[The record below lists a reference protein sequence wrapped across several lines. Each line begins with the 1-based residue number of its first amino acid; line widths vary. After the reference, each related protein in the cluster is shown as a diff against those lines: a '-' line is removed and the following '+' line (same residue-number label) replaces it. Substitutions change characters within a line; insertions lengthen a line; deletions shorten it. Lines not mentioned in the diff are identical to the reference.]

1 MNRNSNGKVY
11 LIGSG
16 PGDPGLLTVK
26 ARDCISRADVIVYD
40 NLANPLFLS
49 YAAKD
54 AEIIYVGK
62 KAACHTMNQ
71 NDINAL
77 IVDKARQGKDV
88 VRLKGGDPFI
98 FGRGGE
104 EAQELIAADIPFEVI
119 PGITSAVSVPA
130 YAGIPLTHRDHTSTV
145 AFVTGHENP
154 LKKQSSIRWD
164 KIATGVGTIVFLMGV
179 ANLVHIAETLMAN
192 GRDPDTPIAVIM
204 NGTRPDQR
212 TLVSTLGETRRLA
225 ETEDIRPPAIIVV
238 GDVVNL
244 RNDLNWYETRPLF
257 GRKIIVTRA
266 REQASELMEKLAC
279 SGADCIEFPTIEVIP
294 PSSWTPLDDAIRTIE
309 TYDWLIFTSV
319 NGVRFFMERLF
330 ALNRDVRDLKGI
342 RIGAIGSKT
351 ASVWEN
357 MGIKPELVPD
367 KYRAEA
373 IVDAFRDMDKNVRIL
388 IPRALKAR
396 KILPDELRK
405 MGAKVDVVP
414 AYQTVMPDNDTE
426 RVSQMIASGKIDMVT
441 FTSSST
447 VTNFMAMLGKNGIQ
461 EKMADVSV
469 ACIGP
474 VTAETAGN
482 AGLSVDLVPERY
494 TVDDLVMAI
503 IRYYSDTDRQSLCS

>member
-1 MNRNSNGKVY
+1 
-11 LIGSG
+11 
-16 PGDPGLLTVK
+16 
-26 ARDCISRADVIVYD
+26 
-40 NLANPLFLS
+40 
-49 YAAKD
+49 
-54 AEIIYVGK
+54 
-62 KAACHTMNQ
+62 
-71 NDINAL
+71 
-77 IVDKARQGKDV
+77 
-88 VRLKGGDPFI
+88 
-98 FGRGGE
+98 
-104 EAQELIAADIPFEVI
+104 
-119 PGITSAVSVPA
+119 
-130 YAGIPLTHRDHTSTV
+130 
-145 AFVTGHENP
+145 
-154 LKKQSSIRWD
+154 
-164 KIATGVGTIVFLMGV
+164 
-179 ANLVHIAETLMAN
+179 
-192 GRDPDTPIAVIM
+192 
-204 NGTRPDQR
+204 
-212 TLVSTLGETRRLA
+212 
-225 ETEDIRPPAIIVV
+225 
-238 GDVVNL
+238 
-244 RNDLNWYETRPLF
+244 
-257 GRKIIVTRA
+257 
-266 REQASELMEKLAC
+266 
-279 SGADCIEFPTIEVIP
+279 
-294 PSSWTPLDDAIRTIE
+294 
-309 TYDWLIFTSV
+309 
-319 NGVRFFMERLF
+319 MERLF